1 MLNWSKAAL
10 GFRRDAA
17 TIFNIDPSET
27 ELTSRFEAGLKALR
41 AYKPARSPVPIAVFR
56 AEIPLMHHLL
66 MDPTLGWK
74 ELARHD
80 VQVRIVPG
88 DHYSMTTEPLVRHL
102 AKALSNELD
111 AIQSS

>member
-1 MLNWSKAAL
+1 MLSWSKAAL
-10 GFRRDAA
+10 GLKRDAA
-17 TIFNIDPSET
+17 TIFNIDPRET

-41 AYKPARSPVPIAVFR
+41 AYKPARSPVAIKVFR

-74 ELARHD
+74 DLAQD
-80 VQVRIVPG
+80 NVQVRIVPG
-88 DHYSMTTEPLVRHL
+88 DHHSMTTEPLVRHL